1 MANLTNR
8 RVTAKVG
15 LVTVVLLVAFAALVP
30 AATNVGGSTVNTFSL
45 SGKYHGTLKLTNPSR
60 DCYIYEFP
68 ASSHLYDTIK
78 LDPLTGVLSG
88 LKTTSW
94 FFLDTEPKQG
104 TYVSAHTSS
113 SSHGARI
120 EAENPNVSISFSQ
133 TSGTIKFNGKT
144 GSVNMKMVFNTGVE
158 NTVTETLI
166 GNWSCP
172 AVLH

>member
-1 MANLTNR
+1 MANFKSP
-8 RVTAKVG
+8 RVRAKVG
-15 LVTVVLLVAFAALVP
+15 LVAVVLLAALAALVP
-30 AATNVGGSTVNTFSL
+30 AATNVAGSTINTFTL
-45 SGKYHGTLKLTNPSR
+45 SGKYHGTLTLTNPSK

-68 ASSHLYDTIK
+68 TSSHLYDTIK
-78 LDPLTGVLSG
+78 LDPITGVLSG

-104 TYVSAHTSS
+104 TYVSTHTSS

-120 EAENPNVSISFSQ
+120 EPENPNVSISFSQ
-133 TSGTIKFNGKT
+133 TSGSIKFDGKT
-144 GSVNMKMVFNTGVE
+144 GSVDMKMVFNTGVA